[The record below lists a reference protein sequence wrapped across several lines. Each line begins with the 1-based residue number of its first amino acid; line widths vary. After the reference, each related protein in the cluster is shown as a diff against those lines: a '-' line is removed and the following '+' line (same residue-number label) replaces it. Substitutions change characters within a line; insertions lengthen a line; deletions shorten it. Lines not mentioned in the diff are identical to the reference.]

1 MDQSV
6 DSNKISEKIIHIFK
20 KNKIKVYFL
29 SFIII
34 ALLLLLPFFA
44 HQENKKNNLIAE
56 KFIKAGVLL
65 SSKNEEKAKEI
76 FEEII
81 LSNNKFYSV
90 LSLSTVLEKDLI
102 LNEKKILKYF
112 SIVES
117 SIKSKDQRDLLLLKK
132 ALYLI
137 KINKNSEGE
146 QLLKKLINDSS
157 KFSSLAKEI
166 ISK

>member
-1 MDQSV
+1 MS
-6 DSNKISEKIIHIFK
+6 
-20 KNKIKVYFL
+20 YFN
-29 SFIII
+29 
-34 ALLLLLPFFA
+34 
-44 HQENKKNNLIAE
+44 ENCD
-56 KFIKAGVLL
+56 F
-65 SSKNEEKAKEI
+65 SKNEEKAKEI

-117 SIKSKDQRDLLLLKK
+117 SIKSKDQRDLLLFKK

-137 KINKNSEGE
+137 KTSDLEGGKNQLDKLRKKNSK
-146 QLLKKLINDSS
+146 LKSISDEL
-157 KFSSLAKEI
+157 

>member
-1 MDQSV
+1 M
-6 DSNKISEKIIHIFK
+6 
-20 KNKIKVYFL
+20 
-29 SFIII
+29 
-34 ALLLLLPFFA
+34 
-44 HQENKKNNLIAE
+44 
-56 KFIKAGVLL
+56 
-65 SSKNEEKAKEI
+65 
-76 FEEII
+76 
-81 LSNNKFYSV
+81 
-90 LSLSTVLEKDLI
+90 STVLEKDLI